1 MMQVQQEEDRDGIRY
16 LGIFKNIIKIIVDLY
31 MIAYIYSFIHS
42 SWEKSALRQ
51 FEVFF
56 KRTKPFGSC
65 FN

>member
-56 KRTKPFGSC
+56 
-65 FN
+65 